1 MLREIDW
8 RGREIGDALVL
19 ALRCDNSRNEP
30 DDSEPDLLDAGPLDL
45 GAVRQQVDR
54 SSPSSSSEQEPPG
67 IDCGLELSFRHCEHS
82 LVVLSLDHVR
92 STKLSL
98 LFQIQM
104 IDSID
109 WIDHECLDWVVCVC
123 MFALDRQRL
132 VVQWCVRQSSLCLCL
147 SLSPSCVCVCDPAS
161 D

>member
-45 GAVRQQVDR
+45 GAVRQQLDR

-67 IDCGLELSFRHCEHS
+67 IDCGLELSFGHCEHS
-82 LVVLSLDHVR
+82 LAVLSLDHVR

-98 LFQIQM
+98 
-104 IDSID
+104 S
-109 WIDHECLDWVVCVC
+109 
-123 MFALDRQRL
+123 
-132 VVQWCVRQSSLCLCL
+132 L
-147 SLSPSCVCVCDPAS
+147 SLRFRSR
-161 D
+161 